1 MLNKIKILSRHN
13 GKITKMVDRLGA
25 IGSTLEAPK
34 IETTKKDVSTSC
46 DDLIILDS
54 PPYKQV
60 CVDNV
65 VLETCS

>member
-1 MLNKIKILSRHN
+1 
-13 GKITKMVDRLGA
+13 MVDRLDT

-46 DDLIILDS
+46 NDLIILDS